1 MTQDSEPS
9 QEVIPAPAARQ
20 SVRDRQMRVGGNLAA
35 TAYNRLV
42 GLLQDEGAQLTAEQ
56 LVRMIDIGARI
67 EAGAYAELPAESS
80 ADADLRR
87 LVDQMGLTVSD

>member
-1 MTQDSEPS
+1 MTQESEP
-9 QEVIPAPAARQ
+9 EVVAAPAVRQ

-42 GLLQDEGAQLTAEQ
+42 ALLQDTDAKLTAEQ

-80 ADADLRR
+80 AEADLRR